1 MRSTGTEA
9 AAISGRS
16 YRGSLLW
23 AFAWLVG
30 LGLIAGLIGVH
41 DFDQVVAALSLAGW
55 SMTLIGIVCIGVL
68 LADTLGWRA
77 LLQPS
82 ERPSLGAMLVRR
94 WIGGSINGLLPV
106 AQVGGDIVRAH
117 LLSRAGVA
125 GPLAGASVVVDVTV
139 GLATQFAFVLLGLVL
154 LLAAQGGSPWLLRL
168 GAGLGTLALAVL
180 GFVLLQQRGLFL
192 PLARLV
198 ERATRGR
205 GWLDL
210 TGSAASLDREVLARY
225 RDRVRLLICAGW
237 RLLGWLCG
245 SAEIWL
251 IFWLLDHSIGVAEA
265 VVLESL
271 GQAVRSLGFVLP
283 GGLGAQESAIMAGG
297 MMVGIAPDLA
307 LAVALIKRA
316 RDLAYG
322 LSGLIAWSVLDVGGR
337 RG

>member
-1 MRSTGTEA
+1 MRSTGTEV

-23 AFAWLVG
+23 VFPWLVG

-82 ERPSLGAMLVRR
+82 ERPSLGAMSVRR

-225 RDRVRLLICAGW
+225 RDRVRLSICAGW

-251 IFWLLDHSIGVAEA
+251 IFWLLGYPIGIAEA
-265 VVLESL
+265 VALESL